1 MDNNSDVRD
10 QCQQT
15 MDYEKEPP
23 PAYETIVHFQAN
35 YQEPPP
41 YPNYEFS
48 RQEQI
53 SK

>member
-1 MDNNSDVRD
+1 
-10 QCQQT
+10 

-23 PAYETIVHFQAN
+23 PAYETIVHLQAN
-35 YQEPPP
+35 YKDPPP
-41 YPNYEFS
+41 YPKYDFS